1 MGLLAGLGNGLF
13 ALGPGL
19 GEENNDCQRLGSVGV
34 LIVLLLFLGVMV
46 VAL

>member
-1 MGLLAGLGNGLF
+1 MGLLTGLGEGLF
-13 ALGPGL
+13 PLGPGL

-34 LIVLLLFLGVMV
+34 LVLLLFLGVMV

>member
-1 MGLLAGLGNGLF
+1 MGLLAGLGKGLF

-34 LIVLLLFLGVMV
+34 LAVVLLFFGIIV